1 MEAVKA
7 RGGRKKS
14 RAGQRRPGRFHLTD
28 LHGRKRTVIGRKK
41 CIFGLRSHCIFGLH
55 SPDGLCFAVPGLPW
69 EREACKGGLPSVFG
83 PKYMTGKEFK
93 AIRTS
98 FGLTQEQLAEVLD
111 VTRLT
116 IINSERRGPSK
127 AVLSYL
133 QVALAKGRLQISEK
147 KEKPEGES

>member
-1 MEAVKA
+1 M
-7 RGGRKKS
+7 
-14 RAGQRRPGRFHLTD
+14 
-28 LHGRKRTVIGRKK
+28 
-41 CIFGLRSHCIFGLH
+41 
-55 SPDGLCFAVPGLPW
+55 CFAVLRLPW

>member
-1 MEAVKA
+1 M
-7 RGGRKKS
+7 
-14 RAGQRRPGRFHLTD
+14 QRRFT
-28 LHGRKRTVIGRKK
+28 
-41 CIFGLRSHCIFGLH
+41 FGI
-55 SPDGLCFAVPGLPW
+55 
-69 EREACKGGLPSVFG
+69 G

-98 FGLTQEQLAEVLD
+98 FGLTQEQLAEILD

-127 AVLSYL
+127 AILSYL

>member
-7 RGGRKKS
+7 GGGRKKS

-98 FGLTQEQLAEVLD
+98 FGLTQEQLAEILD

-127 AVLSYL
+127 AILSYL

-147 KEKPEGES
+147 KEKPEGEW